1 MQGIGNY
8 CYACGRW
15 DHHDSQACWLAM
27 CTDHSMISTHL
38 IRNHLIRN
46 HDACNHFFAPLIW
59 RQIAIQIC
67 RFTEANERRSIRIES
82 LEVPMPIII
91 PIPLRPNPD
100 HPSMAIPRLH
110 QGAAIEFSVFTV
122 IVIFPARMPEFHWD
136 LGDHAWQWRFLCC
149 DKRCRLRGRFLWRGK
164 CRETM
169 THCCH
174 WVNPQ
179 KTNLKGEDTT
189 DASMSGMQPNT
200 AATSRT

>member
-1 MQGIGNY
+1 
-8 CYACGRW
+8 
-15 DHHDSQACWLAM
+15 M
-27 CTDHSMISTHL
+27 CTNHSMISTHL

-91 PIPLRPNPD
+91 PIPLRPTAFAPRRCHRILGLHCNRD
-100 HPSMAIPRLH
+100 LSSQNARISLGFGRSCMAMAVPLLRQAMPLARKIPL
-110 QGAAIEFSVFTV
+110 
-122 IVIFPARMPEFHWD
+122 ARKMPRNND
-136 LGDHAWQWRFLCC
+136 PLLPLSQST
-149 DKRCRLRGRFLWRGK
+149 K
-164 CRETM
+164 
-169 THCCH
+169 
-174 WVNPQ
+174 

-200 AATSRT
+200 AATNRT

>member
-1 MQGIGNY
+1 
-8 CYACGRW
+8 
-15 DHHDSQACWLAM
+15 M

-67 RFTEANERRSIRIES
+67 RFTEANERRSVRIES

-100 HPSMAIPRLH
+100 HPSMAPLRFH
-110 QGAAIEFSVFTV
+110 QGVAIDFFVWVCVGFRRA
-122 IVIFPARMPEFHWD
+122 IMPPTRWAK
-136 LGDHAWQWRFLCC
+136 GDHAWQWQFICC
-149 DKRCRLRGRFLWRGK
+149 GKRCRLRGRCRWRGK

-174 WVNPQ
+174 
-179 KTNLKGEDTT
+179 
-189 DASMSGMQPNT
+189 
-200 AATSRT
+200 